1 MWQPCI
7 INDTVFRPPFSPPP
21 PPKTLPCPR
30 SPRLSVTPVTA
41 IKVAGDAIP
50 IVCAFGAVDA
60 VASAERI
67 TVTHGQVQ
75 HVVTVPIFNYK
86 ARQDGDSEGKSAFF
100 FCCGCFFAAGA
111 RRVFFCC
118 GCAARFFFAVG
129 ARCVVFCCACVRRGL
144 SSVVFCCG
152 HARGVFFVAAGAG
165 RVFFFVAG
173 ARRVF
178 FLLRVRGAFFF
189 CCGCA
194 ARFFLLRVRGAFFF
208 FFSAGARRVFF
219 FAAGARPV
227 FCCGCV

>member
-1 MWQPCI
+1 M
-7 INDTVFRPPFSPPP
+7 
-21 PPKTLPCPR
+21 
-30 SPRLSVTPVTA
+30 TPVTA

-100 FCCGCFFAAGA
+100 FVVGVFLLRVRGAFFFAAGA
-111 RRVFFCC
+111 RRVFFLLWVR
-118 GCAARFFFAVG
+118 GVLFFAARVCGAVCRALFFAAGMHAACFLLLRVRG
-129 ARCVVFCCACVRRGL
+129 AF
-144 SSVVFCCG
+144 
-152 HARGVFFVAAGAG
+152 
-165 RVFFFVAG
+165 
-173 ARRVF
+173 F

-194 ARFFLLRVRGAFFF
+194 ARFFFA
-208 FFSAGARRVFF
+208 AGARRVFF
-219 FAAGARPV
+219 CCECAARFFFFFCGCAARFF
-227 FCCGCV
+227 FCCGCAARFLLRVRIEPPKPLN